1 MTKRARLNKEP
12 CYASHGTVPKLA
24 HALPELPQAPFRDPQ
39 AARRNLA
46 RIAER
51 VPAAVARAIP
61 PLLTDVPDPDAALN
75 LFERLTETAPAELFR
90 AFERDRALVHY
101 ALAVFGYSHFLG
113 ETLIQNTDLFHILQR
128 DKMLDRSRSREEYRE
143 AFARFRSRSFE
154 TDIALLLAR
163 FKRRE
168 YVRIMLRDV
177 LGTAALAET
186 TNEISALADV
196 LIEEALREIDA
207 AFRSRYGPP
216 QHADAE
222 GRLTDVPVA
231 VLSLGKLGG
240 NELNYSSDIDLLF
253 LYGDGQDA
261 GTTSISIREYFV
273 RLAQSVTDALSRV
286 TREGSAF
293 RVDLR
298 LRPQGGEGE
307 AAVGLSQALQY
318 YGHTAGDWELQAMIK
333 VRHSAGDVAL
343 ARKFIR
349 GVQPFVYRGDAG
361 VEADPSSSLRSDSGF
376 RQAAPAALTPPNRL
390 NFAAIETALAA
401 RDRIGARRRAAS
413 VRAPSIDVKLDR
425 GGIRDIEFLVQC
437 LQRVYGGKERWL
449 RSGGSLFSLQKL
461 HDKGH
466 LSGRDYNELTTAYE
480 FLRKLEHR
488 LQLRHGQQT
497 HKLPRSKEER
507 AVVARSMPG
516 GQAAAPLENIA
527 DLVQRRMAAVAEIYN
542 RIVHH
547 QQWQQQRETPD
558 FHLESAE
565 PAHDQSD
572 RQMMARLAS
581 DSPALYEVLTGAT
594 LDSPAR
600 RNVFRFLSAAFTS
613 SERYAAV
620 ARAPQAFRNALQI
633 FRLSDYLTD
642 ILTRHPEEIVT
653 LAEGQ
658 GTAKP
663 DGVGHL
669 FEQDAEEQ
677 RAFGDPVFSYLG
689 SAGVPHAEKLA
700 LLRRHYRHR
709 VFASGARDAVE
720 GRRVY
725 ESLAETTLAADEAI
739 AAALA
744 IAGSPPGLAVMALGR
759 LGTAEF
765 DLLSDADLLFVRDE
779 GLEAAPAAKAAEQL
793 MQALSA
799 YTREGTVF
807 PVDARLRPRGAEG
820 ELVMT
825 VAHLKEY
832 FQREAQA
839 WEALSFTKLR
849 HVAGADELSRR
860 VLHSAPEWMAH
871 FASDTGFV
879 GAVRGMR
886 GKLEKPE
893 AGVLNLKTGAGAVY
907 DIDFIAGALAIRHQV
922 RLRGNMR
929 QRLRG
934 LAGAHL
940 LGEAEFALLDEAAE
954 FYRALEH
961 AIRIVTGRAR
971 KTLPVGEHAR
981 SAVEELASLMLGRS
995 LQGGVE
1001 AELKRT
1007 LVATRALYEHLMV

>member
-1 MTKRARLNKEP
+1 M
-12 CYASHGTVPKLA
+12 PKSA
-24 HALPELPQAPFRDPQ
+24 HAVPQLPQAPFRDPE

-61 PLLTDVPDPDAALN
+61 PLLADVPDPDAALN

-216 QHADAE
+216 QHSDAE
-222 GRLTDVPVA
+222 GRHTDVPVA
-231 VLSLGKLGG
+231 VFSLGKLGG

-318 YGHTAGDWELQAMIK
+318 YGRTAGDWELQAMIK

-349 GVQPFVYRGDAG
+349 GVQPFVYSEQ
-361 VEADPSSSLRSDSGF
+361 V
-376 RQAAPAALTPPNRL
+376 

-401 RDRIGARRRAAS
+401 RDRIGARRRVAAA
-413 VRAPSIDVKLDR
+413 RGPSIDVKLDR

-497 HKLPRSKEER
+497 HKLPKSKDER

-565 PAHDQSD
+565 PAPDQSD

-581 DSPALYEVLTGAT
+581 DSPALYEVLSGAT

-653 LAEGQ
+653 LGEGQ

-669 FEQDAEEQ
+669 FEQGAEEQ

-689 SAGVPHAEKLA
+689 SADVPHAEKLA

-725 ESLAETTLAADEAI
+725 ESLAETTRAADEAI

-779 GLEAAPAAKAAEQL
+779 GLEAAPATKAAEQL

-807 PVDARLRPRGAEG
+807 PVDARLRPRGGEG

-825 VAHLKEY
+825 VAHVEEY
-832 FQREAQA
+832 FRREAQA

-879 GAVRGMR
+879 SAVRGMR
-886 GKLEKPE
+886 SKLEKPE

-907 DIDFIAGALAIRHQV
+907 DIDFIAGALAVWHQV

-940 LGEAEFALLDEAAE
+940 LSEPEFVLLDEAAE

-961 AIRIVTGRAR
+961 AIRIVSGRAR

-981 SAVEELASLMLGRS
+981 SAVEELASRMLGRS

-1001 AELKRT
+1001 AELERT
-1007 LVATRALYEHLMV
+1007 LVATRALYERLMV

>member
-1 MTKRARLNKEP
+1 M
-12 CYASHGTVPKLA
+12 PKLVHGVPDLP
-24 HALPELPQAPFRDPQ
+24 HASFRDPE

-51 VPAAVARAIP
+51 VPAGVARAIP
-61 PLLTDVPDPDAALN
+61 PLLTDLPDPDAALN
-75 LFERLTETAPAELFR
+75 LFERLTESAPAESFR
-90 AFERDRALVHY
+90 AFDRDRVLVHY
-101 ALAVFGYSHFLG
+101 ALAVFGFSHFLG
-113 ETLIQNTDLFHILQR
+113 ETLIQNTDLFQILQR
-128 DKMLDRSRSREEYRE
+128 DKILDRSHSREEYRE
-143 AFARFRSRSFE
+143 AFARYRSRSFE

-177 LGTAALAET
+177 LGTATLAET

-196 LIEEALREIDA
+196 LIDVALRETDA

-216 QHADAE
+216 QHVDAE
-222 GRLTDVPVA
+222 GRLLDVPVA

-253 LYGDGQDA
+253 LYGDGNDA

-273 RLAQSVTDALSRV
+273 RLAQSVTGTLSRM

-307 AAVGLSQALQY
+307 PAVGLTQALEY
-318 YGHTAGDWELQAMIK
+318 YGHTAHDWELQAMIK
-333 VRHSAGDVAL
+333 VRHSAGDLAL
-343 ARKFIR
+343 ARRFIR
-349 GVQPFVYRGDAG
+349 GVQPFVYRGEAAD
-361 VEADPSSSLRSDSGF
+361 ADPSSSLRSDSESG
-376 RQAAPAALTPPNRL
+376 QADSRLDELGVTPPARL

-401 RDRIGARRRAAS
+401 RDRIGARRRVAAA
-413 VRAPSIDVKLDR
+413 RGGTTDVKLDR

-449 RSGGSLFSLQKL
+449 RSGGTLFSLQKL

-466 LSGRDYNELTTAYE
+466 LTGRDFNELTIAYE

-488 LQLRHGQQT
+488 LQLRQGQQT
-497 HKLPRSKEER
+497 HKLPKSKDEL
-507 AVVARSMPG
+507 AVLARCMTS
-516 GQAAAPLENIA
+516 GQAALPSATIV

-542 RIVHH
+542 RIIHH

-558 FHLESAE
+558 FRLESAE
-565 PAHDQSD
+565 LAQDQTE
-572 RQMMARLAS
+572 RQMMARLAA
-581 DSPALYEVLTGAT
+581 DSPALHEVLSSAEMDVAG
-594 LDSPAR
+594 R
-600 RNVFRFLSAAFTS
+600 RNLHRFLSAAFTS

-620 ARAPQAFRNALQI
+620 AHAPQAVRQALQI

-642 ILTRHPEEIVT
+642 ILTRHSEEIVS
-653 LAEGQ
+653 LAGELGAA
-658 GTAKP
+658 TH
-663 DGVGHL
+663 DGIGHL
-669 FEQDAEEQ
+669 FEEEVEDQ
-677 RAFGDPVFSYLG
+677 RAFGDPVFSYLA
-689 SAGVPHAEKLA
+689 SADVPHTEKLA

-709 VFASGARDAVE
+709 VFASGACDVVK
-720 GRRVY
+720 GRKVY
-725 ESLAETTLAADEAI
+725 ESLTETTGGADEAI

-744 IAGSPPGLAVMALGR
+744 IAGQPQGLTVLALGR
-759 LGTAEF
+759 LGTGEF
-765 DLLSDADLLFVRDE
+765 DLLSDADLIFVRDDS
-779 GLEAAPAAKAAEQL
+779 LDPPPAIKAAEQL

-807 PVDARLRPRGAEG
+807 PVDARLRPRGTEG

-825 VAHLKEY
+825 VAYIEEY

-849 HVAGADELSRR
+849 HIAGSKETGRR
-860 VLHSAPEWMAH
+860 VRQAAQAWMSRCAGD
-871 FASDTGFV
+871 AGFIND
-879 GAVRGMR
+879 VRAMR
-886 GKLEKPE
+886 TKLAKPE
-893 AGVLNLKTGAGAVY
+893 AGGPNLKTGAGAMY
-907 DIDFIAGALAIRHQV
+907 DIDFAASALAVKHDV
-922 RLRGNMR
+922 VLRGNMR
-929 QRLRG
+929 QRLRA
-934 LAGAHL
+934 LWSARRLDDAQ
-940 LGEAEFALLDEAAE
+940 FTLLDEAAE

-961 AIRIVTGRAR
+961 AIRLVTGRAR

-981 SAVEELASLMLGRS
+981 GAIEELTSRMLGRNFA
-995 LQGGVE
+995 GGVE
-1001 AELKRT
+1001 AELVGT
-1007 LVATRALYEHLMV
+1007 LSATRSMYEHLVV

>member
-1 MTKRARLNKEP
+1 L
-12 CYASHGTVPKLA
+12 
-24 HALPELPQAPFRDPQ
+24 RDPE

-51 VPAAVARAIP
+51 VPAAVTRAIP
-61 PLLTDVPDPDAALN
+61 PLLTDLPDPDAALN

-90 AFERDRALVHY
+90 AFDRDRVLVHY

-128 DKMLDRSRSREEYRE
+128 DKLLDRSRSREEHRE
-143 AFARFRSRSFE
+143 AFARFRSRSFD

-177 LGTAALAET
+177 LGSATLGET
-186 TNEISALADV
+186 TNEISSLADV
-196 LIEEALREIDA
+196 LIEEALRELDA
-207 AFRSRYGPP
+207 AFRSRYGAP
-216 QHADAE
+216 QHVDDE
-222 GRLTDVPVA
+222 GRLTDIPMA

-240 NELNYSSDIDLLF
+240 YELNYSSDIDLLF

-273 RLAQSVTDALSRV
+273 RLAQSVTDALSRM

-307 AAVGLSQALQY
+307 PAIALSQALEY
-318 YGHTAGDWELQAMIK
+318 YGRTAGDWELQAMIK
-333 VRHSAGDVAL
+333 VRHSAGDVPL
-343 ARKFIR
+343 ARRFIR
-349 GVQPFVYRGDAG
+349 AVQPFVYSEQ
-361 VEADPSSSLRSDSGF
+361 V
-376 RQAAPAALTPPNRL
+376 

-401 RDRIGARRRAAS
+401 RDRIGARRRAVAA
-413 VRAPSIDVKLDR
+413 RDASIDVKLDR

-449 RSGGSLFSLQKL
+449 RSGGTLFSLQKL

-466 LSGRDYNELTTAYE
+466 LSGRDFNELTTAYE

-497 HKLPRSKEER
+497 HKLPKSDDEL
-507 AVVARSMPG
+507 AVIARSMAS
-516 GQAAAPLENIA
+516 GQAAPPSENLPEMVA
-527 DLVQRRMAAVAEIYN
+527 RRMAAVAEIYN
-542 RIVHH
+542 RIIHH
-547 QQWQQQRETPD
+547 QQWQQQRDAPE
-558 FHLESAE
+558 FHLETAE
-565 PAHDQSD
+565 PSRDQSE
-572 RQMMARLAS
+572 RQMMARLAT
-581 DSPALYEVLTGAT
+581 DSPALHQVLSDAA
-594 LDSPAR
+594 LDSAAR
-600 RNVFRFLSAAFTS
+600 RNLFRFLSAAFTS

-620 ARAPQAFRNALQI
+620 ARAPEAVRNALQI

-642 ILTRHPEEIVT
+642 ILSRHPEEVAS
-653 LAEGQ
+653 LGAGQ
-658 GTAKP
+658 GPAP
-663 DGVGHL
+663 EGAGQL
-669 FEQDAEEQ
+669 FDQESAEE

-689 SAGVPHAEKLA
+689 SADVAHAEKLA

-709 VFASGARDAVE
+709 VFASGARDVVD

-725 ESLAETTLAADEAI
+725 ESLAETTRAADEAI
-739 AAALA
+739 SAAFA
-744 IAGSPPGLAVMALGR
+744 IAGGLEGLTVMALGR
-759 LGTAEF
+759 LGTGEF

-779 GLEAAPAAKAAEQL
+779 ALEPAPATRAVEQL

-820 ELVMT
+820 ELIMT
-825 VAHLKEY
+825 VAHVEKY

-849 HVAGADELSRR
+849 HIAGAVELSRR
-860 VLHSAPEWMAH
+860 VLALAQRWTSR
-871 FASDTGFV
+871 FADDAAFV
-879 GAVRGMR
+879 SAVRGMR
-886 GKLEKPE
+886 SKLDKPD
-893 AGVLNLKTGAGAVY
+893 AGGPNLKTGAGAMY
-907 DIDFIAGALAIRHQV
+907 DIDFVASALGVKHGV
-922 RLRGNMR
+922 PLRGNMR
-929 QRLRG
+929 QRLRA
-934 LAGAHL
+934 LHYARL
-940 LGEAEFALLDEAAE
+940 LGDAEFSLLNQAAE

-961 AIRIVTGRAR
+961 AVRLATGRAR
-971 KTLPVGEHAR
+971 KTLPVGEHVR
-981 SAVEELASLMLGRS
+981 GAVEELASRMLDRGFE
-995 LQGGVE
+995 GGLE
-1001 AELKRT
+1001 AELRRT
-1007 LVATRALYEHLMV
+1007 LPAVRNLYEHLMV

>member
-1 MTKRARLNKEP
+1 MPGANRTTRVLCFAR
-12 CYASHGTVPKLA
+12 TVPKFA
-24 HALPELPQAPFRDPQ
+24 HAVPELPQAPFRDPQ

-51 VPAAVARAIP
+51 VPAAVVRAIP

-75 LFERLTETAPAELFR
+75 LFERLTETAPAEIFR
-90 AFERDRALVHY
+90 AFERDRTLVHY

-222 GRLTDVPVA
+222 GRQTDVPVA

-273 RLAQSVTDALSRV
+273 RLAQGVTDSLSRM

-307 AAVGLSQALQY
+307 AAIGLSQALQY

-333 VRHSAGDVAL
+333 VRHSAGDVML

-349 GVQPFVYRGDAG
+349 GVQPFVYSEQ
-361 VEADPSSSLRSDSGF
+361 V
-376 RQAAPAALTPPNRL
+376 

-401 RDRIGARRRAAS
+401 RDRIGARRRAAAA
-413 VRAPSIDVKLDR
+413 RGGSIDVKLDR

-516 GQAAAPLENIA
+516 GQAAPPLENIA
-527 DLVQRRMAAVAEIYN
+527 DLVQQRMAAVAEIYN

-558 FHLESAE
+558 FHLESTE
-565 PAHDQSD
+565 PAHDQSE

-581 DSPALYEVLTGAT
+581 DSPALYEVLNGAA
-594 LDSPAR
+594 LDSAAR

-613 SERYAAV
+613 SERYATV
-620 ARAPQAFRNALQI
+620 ARAPQAFRHALQI

-725 ESLAETTLAADEAI
+725 ESLAETTRAADEAI

-744 IAGSPPGLAVMALGR
+744 IAGSPQGLAVMALGR

-779 GLEAAPAAKAAEQL
+779 GLEAAPATRAAEQL

-825 VAHLKEY
+825 VAHVEEY

-860 VLHSAPEWMAH
+860 VLQSAPGWMAH
-871 FASDTGFV
+871 FADDTGFV
-879 GAVRGMR
+879 AAVRGMR
-886 GKLEKPE
+886 SKLDKPE
-893 AGVLNLKTGAGAVY
+893 AGGPNLKTGAGAVY
-907 DIDFIAGALAIRHQV
+907 DIDFIAGALAVRHRV

-940 LGEAEFALLDEAAE
+940 LGEAEFALLDEASE

-961 AIRIVTGRAR
+961 AIRIVSGRAR

-981 SAVEELASLMLGRS
+981 GAVEELASRMLGRS

>member
-1 MTKRARLNKEP
+1 M
-12 CYASHGTVPKLA
+12 PKSA
-24 HALPELPQAPFRDPQ
+24 HAVPPLPQAPFRDPQ

-61 PLLTDVPDPDAALN
+61 PLLTDAPDPDAALN
-75 LFERLTETAPAELFR
+75 LFERLTENAPAEVFR

-216 QHADAE
+216 QHVDAE
-222 GRLTDVPVA
+222 GRLTGVPVT

-273 RLAQSVTDALSRV
+273 RLAQSVTDSLSRM

-298 LRPQGGEGE
+298 LRPQGREGE
-307 AAVGLSQALQY
+307 AAIGLSQALKY
-318 YGHTAGDWELQAMIK
+318 YGSTAGDWELQAMIK

-349 GVQPFVYRGDAG
+349 GVQPFVYSEQ
-361 VEADPSSSLRSDSGF
+361 V
-376 RQAAPAALTPPNRL
+376 

-401 RDRIGARRRAAS
+401 RDRIGARRRAAAA
-413 VRAPSIDVKLDR
+413 RGGSIDVKLDR

-466 LSGRDYNELTTAYE
+466 LSGRDFNELTTAYE

-516 GQAAAPLENIA
+516 GQAAPLENIA
-527 DLVQRRMAAVAEIYN
+527 DLVQQRMAAVAEIYN

-547 QQWQQQRETPD
+547 QQWQQLREIPD

-565 PAHDQSD
+565 PAHDQSE

-581 DSPALYEVLTGAT
+581 DSPALYEVLSGAV
-594 LDSPAR
+594 LDSAAR

-620 ARAPQAFRNALQI
+620 AHAPQAFRQALQI

-653 LAEGQ
+653 LAEEQ
-658 GTAKP
+658 GTAEP

-669 FEQDAEEQ
+669 FEQVAEEQ

-689 SAGVPHAEKLA
+689 SAGVPHGEKLA

-725 ESLAETTLAADEAI
+725 ESLAETTRAADEAI

-744 IAGSPPGLAVMALGR
+744 IAGSPQGLAVMALGR

-779 GLEAAPAAKAAEQL
+779 GLEAAPATRAAEQL

-825 VAHLKEY
+825 VAHVEEY

-860 VLHSAPEWMAH
+860 VLHSAPGWMAH
-871 FASDTGFV
+871 FADDTGFV
-879 GAVRGMR
+879 AAVRGMR
-886 GKLEKPE
+886 SKLDKPE
-893 AGVLNLKTGAGAVY
+893 AGGPNLKTGAGAVY
-907 DIDFIAGALAIRHQV
+907 DIDFIAGALAVRHGV

-934 LAGAHL
+934 LAGARL
-940 LGEAEFALLDEAAE
+940 LGEAEFSLLDEAAE

-961 AIRIVTGRAR
+961 AIRIVSGRAR

-981 SAVEELASLMLGRS
+981 SAVEELTSRMLGRS

>member
-1 MTKRARLNKEP
+1 MPGANLHDAA

-24 HALPELPQAPFRDPQ
+24 HAVPDLPHASFRDPE

-51 VPAAVARAIP
+51 VPAGVARAIP
-61 PLLTDVPDPDAALN
+61 PLLTDLPDPDAALN
-75 LFERLTETAPAELFR
+75 LFERLTESAPAESFR
-90 AFERDRALVHY
+90 AFDRDRVLVHY
-101 ALAVFGYSHFLG
+101 ALAVFGFSHFLG

-216 QHADAE
+216 QHVDAE
-222 GRLTDVPVA
+222 GRLTGVPVT

-273 RLAQSVTDALSRV
+273 RLAQSVTDSLSRM

-298 LRPQGGEGE
+298 LRPQGREGD
-307 AAVGLSQALQY
+307 ATIGLSQALKY
-318 YGHTAGDWELQAMIK
+318 YGSTAGDWELQAMIK

-349 GVQPFVYRGDAG
+349 GVQPFVYSEQ
-361 VEADPSSSLRSDSGF
+361 V
-376 RQAAPAALTPPNRL
+376 

-401 RDRIGARRRAAS
+401 RDRIGARRRAAAA
-413 VRAPSIDVKLDR
+413 RGGSIDVKLDR

-466 LSGRDYNELTTAYE
+466 LSGRDFNELTTAYE

-516 GQAAAPLENIA
+516 GQAAPLENIA
-527 DLVQRRMAAVAEIYN
+527 DLVQQRMAAVAEIYN

-547 QQWQQQRETPD
+547 QQWQQLREIPD

-565 PAHDQSD
+565 PAHDQSE

-581 DSPALYEVLTGAT
+581 DSPALYEVLSGAV
-594 LDSPAR
+594 LDSAAR

-620 ARAPQAFRNALQI
+620 AHAPQAFRQALQI

-653 LAEGQ
+653 LAEEQ
-658 GTAKP
+658 GTAEP

-669 FEQDAEEQ
+669 FEQVAEEQ

-689 SAGVPHAEKLA
+689 SAGVPHGEKLA

-725 ESLAETTLAADEAI
+725 ESLAETTRAADEAI

-744 IAGSPPGLAVMALGR
+744 IAGSPQGLAVMALGR

-779 GLEAAPAAKAAEQL
+779 GLEAAPATRAAEQL

-825 VAHLKEY
+825 VAHVEEY

-860 VLHSAPEWMAH
+860 VLHSAPGWMAH
-871 FASDTGFV
+871 FADDTGFV
-879 GAVRGMR
+879 AAVRGMR
-886 GKLEKPE
+886 SKLDKPE
-893 AGVLNLKTGAGAVY
+893 AGGPNLKTGAGAVY
-907 DIDFIAGALAIRHQV
+907 DIDFIAGALAVRHGV

-934 LAGAHL
+934 LAGARL
-940 LGEAEFALLDEAAE
+940 LGEAEFSLLDEAAE

-961 AIRIVTGRAR
+961 AIRIVSGRAR

-981 SAVEELASLMLGRS
+981 SAVEELTSRMLGRS

>member
-1 MTKRARLNKEP
+1 M
-12 CYASHGTVPKLA
+12 PKPA
-24 HALPELPQAPFRDPQ
+24 HAVPELPQAPFTDAE

-51 VPAAVARAIP
+51 VPAGVVRAIP

-75 LFERLTETAPAELFR
+75 LFERLTETAPGELFG
-90 AFERDRALVHY
+90 ALDRDRALVHY
-101 ALAVFGYSHFLG
+101 ALAVFGCSHFLG
-113 ETLIQNTDLFHILQR
+113 ETLIQNTDLFHTLHR
-128 DKMLDRSRSREEYRE
+128 DKLLDRSRSRDEYRE

-177 LGTAALAET
+177 LGSATLADT

-196 LIEEALREIDA
+196 LIEEAVRELDA
-207 AFRSRYGPP
+207 AFRGRYGPP
-216 QHADAE
+216 QHVNAE
-222 GRLTDVPVA
+222 GRLTDVPVT

-253 LYGDGQDA
+253 LYGDGEDA
-261 GTTSISIREYFV
+261 GRASISIREYFV
-273 RLAQSVTDALSRV
+273 RLAQSVTDALSRM

-298 LRPQGGEGE
+298 LRPQGTEGE
-307 AAVGLSQALQY
+307 AAIGLSQALAY
-318 YGHTAGDWELQAMIK
+318 YGHTAADWELQAMIK
-333 VRHSAGDVAL
+333 VRHSAGDMTL
-343 ARKFIR
+343 ARTFIR
-349 GVQPFVYRGDAG
+349 GVQPFVYR
-361 VEADPSSSLRSDSGF
+361 EH
-376 RQAAPAALTPPNRL
+376 L
-390 NFAAIETALAA
+390 NFAVIETALEA
-401 RDRIGARRRAAS
+401 RDRIGARRRAVAA
-413 VRAPSIDVKLDR
+413 RGGTIDVKLDR

-466 LSGRDYNELTTAYE
+466 LSGRDYNELTIAYE

-497 HKLPRSKEER
+497 HKLPKNNDEL
-507 AVVARSMPG
+507 AVVTRSMASP
-516 GQAAAPLENIA
+516 QAAAPENITE
-527 DLVQRRMAAVAEIYN
+527 LVQRRMAAVAEIYN
-542 RIVHH
+542 RIIHH
-547 QQWQQQRETPD
+547 QQWQQQRETPE
-558 FHLESAE
+558 FRLESAE
-565 PAHDQSD
+565 PAHDNSE
-572 RQMMARLAS
+572 RQMMARLAT
-581 DSPALYEVLTGAT
+581 DSPALHEVLRSTPLESAT
-594 LDSPAR
+594 R

-613 SERYAAV
+613 SDRYAMV
-620 ARAPQAFRNALQI
+620 ARAPQAFHDALQI

-642 ILTRHPEEIVT
+642 ILTRHPEEIAT
-653 LAEGQ
+653 LEAEK

-663 DGVGHL
+663 EGIDHL
-669 FEQDAEEQ
+669 FAHEAEEQ
-677 RAFGDPVFSYLG
+677 RAFRDPVFTYLG
-689 SAGVPHAEKLA
+689 SAGVAHGEKLA

-709 VFASGARDAVE
+709 VFASGARDTMQ
-720 GRRVY
+720 GRGVY
-725 ESLAETTLAADEAI
+725 ESLSETTRAADEAI

-744 IAGSPPGLAVMALGR
+744 IAGKPEGLAVMALGR

-765 DLLSDADLLFVRDE
+765 DLLSDADLLFLRDE
-779 GLEAAPAAKAAEQL
+779 ELEAADAIKAAEHL

-825 VAHLKEY
+825 VAYVEQY
-832 FQREAQA
+832 FAREAQA

-849 HVAGADELSRR
+849 HVAGADSLSRR
-860 VLHSAPEWMAH
+860 VLDSAHAWMAR
-871 FASDTGFV
+871 FANDAGFTGE
-879 GAVRGMR
+879 VRSMR
-886 GKLEKPE
+886 NKLDKPE
-893 AGVLNLKTGAGAVY
+893 AGGPNLKTGAGAMY
-907 DIDFIAGALAIRHQV
+907 DIDFIAGTLAVRSGL

-929 QRLRG
+929 QRLRALFDTG
-934 LAGAHL
+934 LL
-940 LGEAEFALLDEAAE
+940 REDEFTQLDQAAE

-961 AIRIVTGRAR
+961 AVRIATGRAR
-971 KTLPVGEHAR
+971 KTLPVGEHAH
-981 SAVEELASLMLGRS
+981 SAVEELTTRILGR
-995 LQGGVE
+995 GFAEGVE
-1001 AELKRT
+1001 AELRRT
-1007 LVATRALYEHLMV
+1007 LGATRALYERLMAEGRP

>member
-1 MTKRARLNKEP
+1 
-12 CYASHGTVPKLA
+12 VPKFA
-24 HALPELPQAPFRDPQ
+24 HAVPPLPQAPFRDPE

-51 VPAAVARAIP
+51 VPAAVVRAIP

-75 LFERLTETAPAELFR
+75 LFERLTETAPAEIFR

-128 DKMLDRSRSREEYRE
+128 DKMLDRSRSREDYRE

-196 LIEEALREIDA
+196 LIAEALREIDA

-222 GRLTDVPVA
+222 GRHTDVPVA

-273 RLAQSVTDALSRV
+273 RLAQSVTDALSRM

-307 AAVGLSQALQY
+307 AAIGLSQALQY

-349 GVQPFVYRGDAG
+349 GVQPFVYSEQ
-361 VEADPSSSLRSDSGF
+361 V
-376 RQAAPAALTPPNRL
+376 

-401 RDRIGARRRAAS
+401 RDRIGARRRAAAARG
-413 VRAPSIDVKLDR
+413 VSIDVKLDR

-466 LSGRDYNELTTAYE
+466 LSGRDFNELTTAYE

-565 PAHDQSD
+565 PAHDQSE

-581 DSPALYEVLTGAT
+581 DSPALYQVLSGAA
-594 LDSPAR
+594 LDAPAR

-720 GRRVY
+720 GRKVY
-725 ESLAETTLAADEAI
+725 ESLAETTRAADEAI

-744 IAGSPPGLAVMALGR
+744 IAGSPQGLAVMALGR

-765 DLLSDADLLFVRDE
+765 DLLSDADLLFVKDE
-779 GLEAAPAAKAAEQL
+779 GLEAAPATRAAEQL

-825 VAHLKEY
+825 VAHVEEY

-860 VLHSAPEWMAH
+860 VLHSAPGWMAH
-871 FASDTGFV
+871 FANDTGFV
-879 GAVRGMR
+879 SAARGMR
-886 GKLEKPE
+886 RKLDKPE
-893 AGVLNLKTGAGAVY
+893 AGGPNLKTGAGAVY
-907 DIDFIAGALAIRHQV
+907 DIDFIAGALAIKHGV

-934 LAGAHL
+934 LADAHL
-940 LGEAEFALLDEAAE
+940 LGEAEFGLLDEAAE

-981 SAVEELASLMLGRS
+981 GAVEELASRMLGRS

-1007 LVATRALYEHLMV
+1007 LFATRALYEHLMV

>member
-1 MTKRARLNKEP
+1 
-12 CYASHGTVPKLA
+12 VPKFV
-24 HALPELPQAPFRDPQ
+24 HAVPPLPPAPFRDPQ

-51 VPAAVARAIP
+51 VPAAVARAVP

-75 LFERLTETAPAELFR
+75 LFERLTETAPAEVFR
-90 AFERDRALVHY
+90 AFDRDRALVHY

-128 DKMLDRSRSREEYRE
+128 DKILDRSRSREEYRE

-177 LGTAALAET
+177 LGTATLADT

-222 GRLTDVPVA
+222 GRHTDVPVA

-261 GTTSISIREYFV
+261 GTASISIREYFV

-307 AAVGLSQALQY
+307 AAVGLSQALRY

-349 GVQPFVYRGDAG
+349 GVQPFVYREQ
-361 VEADPSSSLRSDSGF
+361 V
-376 RQAAPAALTPPNRL
+376 
-390 NFAAIETALAA
+390 NFPAIETALAA
-401 RDRIGARRRAAS
+401 RDRIGARRRAAA
-413 VRAPSIDVKLDR
+413 VRGPSIDVKLDR

-466 LSGRDYNELTTAYE
+466 LSGRDFNELTTAYE

-497 HKLPRSKEER
+497 HKLPKSKDER
-507 AVVARSMPG
+507 AVVARSLPG
-516 GQAAAPLENIA
+516 GQAAPLENIA

-558 FHLESAE
+558 FRLESAE
-565 PAHDQSD
+565 PAHDQSE
-572 RQMMARLAS
+572 RQMMGRLAS
-581 DSPALYEVLTGAT
+581 DSPALYEVLSGAA
-594 LDSPAR
+594 LDTPTR

-620 ARAPQAFRNALQI
+620 AHAPQAFRNALRI

-658 GTAKP
+658 GTAEP
-663 DGVGHL
+663 DGVGQL
-669 FEQDAEEQ
+669 FESAAEEQ

-689 SAGVPHAEKLA
+689 SAGVPHGEKLA

-725 ESLAETTLAADEAI
+725 ESLAETTRAADEAI
-739 AAALA
+739 AAALV

-779 GLEAAPAAKAAEQL
+779 GLEAALATRAAEQL

-825 VAHLKEY
+825 VAHVEEY

-849 HVAGADELSRR
+849 HVAGADQLSRR
-860 VLHSAPEWMAH
+860 VLHSAPAWMAH
-871 FASDTGFV
+871 FADDPGFV
-879 GAVRGMR
+879 AAVRGMR
-886 GKLEKPE
+886 SKLDKPE
-893 AGVLNLKTGAGAVY
+893 AGGPNLKTGAGAMY
-907 DIDFIAGALAIRHQV
+907 DIDFIAGALAVQHGV

-929 QRLRG
+929 QRLGG

-961 AIRIVTGRAR
+961 AIRIVSGRAR

-981 SAVEELASLMLGRS
+981 GAVEELASRMMGRGFE
-995 LQGGVE
+995 GGVE

-1007 LVATRALYEHLMV
+1007 LKATRNMYECLMV

>member
-1 MTKRARLNKEP
+1 
-12 CYASHGTVPKLA
+12 VPKSA
-24 HALPELPQAPFRDPQ
+24 HSVPPLPEAPFRDPQ
-39 AARRNLA
+39 AAHRNLA
-46 RIAER
+46 RIAGR

-90 AFERDRALVHY
+90 AFDRDRALVHY
-101 ALAVFGYSHFLG
+101 ALAIFGYSHFLG

-177 LGTAALAET
+177 LGTATLADT

-222 GRLTDVPVA
+222 GRHIDVPVA
-231 VLSLGKLGG
+231 VLALGKLGG

-261 GTTSISIREYFV
+261 GTSSISIREYFV

-286 TREGSAF
+286 TSEGSAF

-318 YGHTAGDWELQAMIK
+318 YGRTASDWELQAMIK

-349 GVQPFVYRGDAG
+349 GVQPFVYSEQ
-361 VEADPSSSLRSDSGF
+361 V
-376 RQAAPAALTPPNRL
+376 

-401 RDRIGARRRAAS
+401 RDRIGARRRAAV
-413 VRAPSIDVKLDR
+413 VRSPSIDVKLDR

-437 LQRVYGGKERWL
+437 LQRVYGGKELWL

-466 LSGRDYNELTTAYE
+466 LSGRDYNGLTTAYE

-497 HKLPRSKEER
+497 HKLPKSKEER

-516 GQAAAPLENIA
+516 GQGTPPENIA
-527 DLVQRRMAAVAEIYN
+527 DLVERRMAAVAEIYN
-542 RIVHH
+542 RIIHH

-565 PAHDQSD
+565 QAHDQSE

-581 DSPALYEVLTGAT
+581 DSPALYQALSGAA
-594 LDSPAR
+594 LDPAAR

-620 ARAPQAFRNALQI
+620 ARAPQAFHNALQI

-642 ILTRHPEEIVT
+642 ILTRHPEEIRT

-658 GTAKP
+658 GTARP
-663 DGVGHL
+663 DGAGAL
-669 FEQDAEEQ
+669 FEQDTEEQ
-677 RAFGDPVFSYLG
+677 RVFGDPVFSYLG
-689 SAGVPHAEKLA
+689 SADVPHAEKLA

-709 VFASGARDAVE
+709 VFVSGARDAVE

-725 ESLAETTLAADEAI
+725 QSLAETTGAADEAI

-744 IAGSPPGLAVMALGR
+744 IAGSPEGLAVMALGR
-759 LGTAEF
+759 LGTDEF

-779 GLEAAPAAKAAEQL
+779 SLEAATAARAAEQL

-825 VAHLKEY
+825 VAHVEEY
-832 FQREAQA
+832 FLREAQA
-839 WEALSFTKLR
+839 WEALTFTKLR
-849 HVAGADELSRR
+849 HVAGADELSFR
-860 VLHSAPEWMAH
+860 VLHSAPGWMAH
-871 FASDTGFV
+871 FASDAGLV
-879 GAVRGMR
+879 GAVRAMR
-886 GKLEKPE
+886 SKLEKTE
-893 AGVLNLKTGAGAVY
+893 GGGLNLKTGPGAVY
-907 DIDFIAGALAIRHQV
+907 DVDFIVGALAVKHQV

-934 LAGAHL
+934 LASAHL
-940 LGEAEFALLDEAAE
+940 LDEAQFALLDEAAE

-961 AIRIVTGRAR
+961 AIRIVSGRAR

-981 SAVEELASLMLGRS
+981 SAVEELASRMLGRG

-1001 AELKRT
+1001 AQLKRT
-1007 LVATRALYEHLMV
+1007 LVATRDLYEHLMV

>member
-1 MTKRARLNKEP
+1 MRP

-24 HALPELPQAPFRDPQ
+24 HALPAPLRDPE

-61 PLLTDVPDPDAALN
+61 PLLADLPDPDAALN
-75 LFERLTETAPAELFR
+75 LFERLSETAPAELFR
-90 AFERDRALVHY
+90 AFDRDRVLVHY

-113 ETLIQNTDLFHILQR
+113 ETLIQNTDLFHLLQR
-128 DKMLDRSRSREEYRE
+128 DKLLDRSRSREEYRE
-143 AFARFRSRSFE
+143 AFARFRSRSFD

-177 LGTAALAET
+177 LGTATLGEI
-186 TNEISALADV
+186 TNEISSLADV
-196 LIEEALREIDA
+196 LIEEALRELDA
-207 AFRSRYGPP
+207 SFRSRYGPP
-216 QHADAE
+216 QHVDAE
-222 GRLTDVPVA
+222 GRLTDIPVT

-253 LYGDGQDA
+253 IYGDGQDA

-273 RLAQSVTDALSRV
+273 RLAQSVTDALSRM

-307 AAVGLSQALQY
+307 PAIALAQALEY
-318 YGHTAGDWELQAMIK
+318 YRQTAGDWELQAMIK
-333 VRHSAGDVAL
+333 VRHSAGDVPL
-343 ARKFIR
+343 ARRFIR
-349 GVQPFVYRGDAG
+349 GVQPFVYSEQ
-361 VEADPSSSLRSDSGF
+361 V
-376 RQAAPAALTPPNRL
+376 

-401 RDRIGARRRAAS
+401 RDRIGARRRAVAA
-413 VRAPSIDVKLDR
+413 RDGSIDVKLDR

-449 RSGGSLFSLQKL
+449 RSGGTLFSLQKL

-466 LSGRDYNELTTAYE
+466 LTGRDYNELTTAYE

-497 HKLPRSKEER
+497 HKLPKSSAEL
-507 AVVARSMPG
+507 AVVARSMAS
-516 GQAAAPLENIA
+516 GQAAPPSENVA
-527 DLVQRRMAAVAEIYN
+527 ELVERRMAAVAEIYN
-542 RIVHH
+542 RIIHH
-547 QQWQQQRETPD
+547 QQWQQQRDTPE

-565 PAHDQSD
+565 PGRDQTE
-572 RQMMARLAS
+572 RQMMARLAA
-581 DSPALYEVLTGAT
+581 DSPALHEVLRSAA
-594 LDSPAR
+594 LDASSR
-600 RNVFRFLSAAFTS
+600 RNLFRFLSAAFTS
-613 SERYAAV
+613 SERYAVV
-620 ARAPQAFRNALQI
+620 ARAPQAVRHALQI

-642 ILTRHPEEIVT
+642 ILSRHPEEIVS
-653 LAEGQ
+653 LAGGQ
-658 GTAKP
+658 GTAP
-663 DGVGHL
+663 DGAGHL
-669 FEQDAEEQ
+669 FEQDADEE

-689 SAGVPHAEKLA
+689 CAGVSHAEKLA

-709 VFASGARDAVE
+709 VFASGARDVVE

-725 ESLAETTLAADEAI
+725 ESLAETTRAADEAI

-744 IAGSPPGLAVMALGR
+744 IAEKPEGLAVMALGR
-759 LGTAEF
+759 LGTGEF

-779 GLEAAPAAKAAEQL
+779 GLESAHAIKAAEQL

-825 VAHLKEY
+825 VAHVQEY

-849 HVAGADELSRR
+849 HVAGANELSRR
-860 VLHSAPEWMAH
+860 VLALAQGWTAR
-871 FASDTGFV
+871 FADDPAFV
-879 GAVRGMR
+879 NAVRGMR
-886 GKLEKPE
+886 GKLDKPD
-893 AGVLNLKTGAGAVY
+893 AGGPNLKTGAGAMY
-907 DIDFIAGALAIRHQV
+907 DIDFIASALGVKHGV
-922 RLRGNMR
+922 TLRGNTR
-929 QRLRG
+929 QRLRT
-934 LAGAHL
+934 LHHARL
-940 LGEAEFALLDEAAE
+940 LGEAEFGLLEEAAE

-961 AIRIVTGRAR
+961 AIRLATGRAR

-981 SAVEELASLMLGRS
+981 GAVEELAARMMDRGFEGGLETE
-995 LQGGVE
+995 LQ
-1001 AELKRT
+1001 R
-1007 LVATRALYEHLMV
+1007 TRAAVRSLYEHLLV